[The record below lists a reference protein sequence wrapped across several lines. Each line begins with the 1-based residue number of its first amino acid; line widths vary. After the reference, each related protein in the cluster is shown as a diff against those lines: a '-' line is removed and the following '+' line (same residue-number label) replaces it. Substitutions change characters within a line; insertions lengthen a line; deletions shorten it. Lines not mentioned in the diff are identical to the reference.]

1 MSDVPD
7 ARLLCFTRGRKTGR
21 IGYYGLLDVKVA
33 KIGKKP
39 PIALAHFGWNSNF
52 ELLAD
57 AELPDTL
64 AAEWLETE
72 RGTAHDE
79 GRTPR
84 PFPNLTPN
92 PTRPVA
98 P

>member
-1 MSDVPD
+1 M
-7 ARLLCFTRGRKTGR
+7 
-21 IGYYGLLDVKVA
+21 KVA